1 MKAWNW
7 MLYNVYVLGVVE
19 FYSSL
24 SLFSVLQTTKE
35 GGIFFHCLH
44 TTSLKVYICSPSRR
58 PKISTLQHS
67 FITFEYGPPELNLY
81 KYVAEELSFLWRK
94 IKETYTLKKGSEPLD
109 RLILIQGDSENV
121 QNLSMEHFDFDP
133 ETTRCNIG
141 NSMCGILLPKNVR
154 KDISRFLNRINFFWI
169 LGDFFI

>member
-1 MKAWNW
+1 
-7 MLYNVYVLGVVE
+7 MLYNLYVLEVVE

-81 KYVAEELSFLWRK
+81 KYVAEDIVFSLEENKRD
-94 IKETYTLKKGSEPLD
+94 IYVKE
-109 RLILIQGDSENV
+109 RQ
-121 QNLSMEHFDFDP
+121 
-133 ETTRCNIG
+133 
-141 NSMCGILLPKNVR
+141 
-154 KDISRFLNRINFFWI
+154 
-169 LGDFFI
+169 